1 MVRANNEPLRQELM
15 RHSRHI
21 LAVVAVTTALC
32 ADQLV
37 VAAPVPTAP
46 VAEMAA
52 RLVVRL
58 SETFSHAAPRS
69 VGPEIQLHRTDAQPQ
84 VWQPAPQE
92 QVVLGYSL
100 SPFHFR
106 LPPPV
111 V

>member
-1 MVRANNEPLRQELM
+1 M
-15 RHSRHI
+15 RGSRHI

-32 ADQLV
+32 AGQLA
-37 VAAPVPTAP
+37 VAAPAPKAP

-58 SETFSHAAPRS
+58 SETFSRAAPANVRPA
-69 VGPEIQLHRTDAQPQ
+69 VRFERTDSQPRSP
-84 VWQPAPQE
+84 QPAHAQ
-92 QVVLGYSL
+92 QVVLSYSL

-111 V
+111 L